1 MTTPISP
8 PPQWSRRRQEKQRR
22 LERVRGLADGAVLP
36 RERLVAALEALIAP
50 GDRVVL
56 EGNNQKQ
63 ADFLSRSL
71 ARVDPGKLHD
81 LHMIMPSVGRPE
93 HLDLFELGI
102 ARKLDFSFSGPQS
115 LRIGQLLEDG
125 LLEIGA
131 IHTYIELYARL
142 VVDLIPNVALVAGFV
157 ADREGNVYTGP
168 STEDTPA
175 LVEPTAFSDGIVIVQ
190 VNRIVDDPRDLPR
203 VDIPASWVDFVV
215 EADQPFYIEPLFTRD
230 PRHIKPVHVLMAMM
244 AIRGI
249 YQRHNV
255 QSLNHGIG
263 FNTAA
268 IELILPTYGE
278 SLGLKGKICRHWTLN
293 PHPTLIPAIESGWVE
308 SVHCF
313 GTELGME
320 GYIAQRPDVFF
331 TGRDGSLRSNR
342 MFCQLAGQY
351 AVDLF
356 IGATLQVDGDGHSST
371 VTRGR
376 LAGFGGAPN
385 MGHDPRGRRHSTPAW
400 LDMRGEPEAL
410 LERGRKL
417 VVQMV
422 LARAAGG
429 EEHRRA
435 GRGVRRA
442 VPAAGAFQELVMNA
456 IANLAATPCADLGE
470 CLADLAVDAL
480 IDEAELSPKPALVD
494 RRGNGAHADL
504 HLGLMQASALSLW
517 PCFKEMADAAQRH
530 GRIDARLRGVLG
542 QLGRDGEAAMLRT
555 TEGVNTHR
563 GAIWALGL
571 LVAAAALEPRRTQ
584 AGEVAARAG
593 RIALL
598 DDPAAAIGDS
608 HGERVRRRYGVGG
621 AREEARLGF
630 PRAVRHGLPQ
640 LWRSREGGA
649 GEQNARLDAL
659 LAIMS
664 VLDDTCVLHR
674 AGRVGLAAMQDG
686 ARAVLAAGGSASLAG
701 RRRLCELDRRLLA
714 LNASPGG
721 AADLLAACLFL
732 DRLPAV
738 SGGWAGSL

>member
-1 MTTPISP
+1 MIQTSP
-8 PPQWSRRRQEKQRR
+8 PPQWSRRRAEKARR
-22 LERVRGLADGAVLP
+22 LERVRHLADGAVLP
-36 RERLVAALEALIAP
+36 REHLVRALEALIAP

-71 ARVDPGKLHD
+71 ARVDPGKVHD

-131 IHTYIELYARL
+131 IHTYIELYSRL
-142 VVDLIPNVALVAGFV
+142 VVDLIPNVALVAGFI
-157 ADREGNVYTGP
+157 ADREGNLYTGP

-175 LVEPTAFSDGIVIVQ
+175 LVEPTAFSDGIVIAQ

-203 VDIPASWVDFVV
+203 VDIPASWIDFVV
-215 EADQPFYIEPLFTRD
+215 EADRPFYIEPLFTRD

-249 YQRHNV
+249 YERHNV

-278 SLGLKGKICRHWTLN
+278 SLGLKGRICRHWTLN

-320 GYIAQRPDVFF
+320 RYIAQRPDVFF

-400 LDMRGEPEAL
+400 LDMRPEPEVL
-410 LERGRKL
+410 LERGKKL

-422 LARAAGG
+422 ETFQDGGKPTFVEQLDAVEVARKANMPLAPVMIYGDDVTHVLT
-429 EEHRRA
+429 EEGIAYLYKARSAEERRA
-435 GRGVRRA
+435 MIAAVAGISPIGLRHDPQDTERMRREGLIALPEDLGIRRA
-442 VPAAGAFQELVMNA
+442 
-456 IANLAATPCADLGE
+456 
-470 CLADLAVDAL
+470 DA
-480 IDEAELSPKPALVD
+480 
-494 RRGNGAHADL
+494 
-504 HLGLMQASALSLW
+504 
-517 PCFKEMADAAQRH
+517 
-530 GRIDARLRGVLG
+530 
-542 QLGRDGEAAMLRT
+542 
-555 TEGVNTHR
+555 
-563 GAIWALGL
+563 
-571 LVAAAALEPRRTQ
+571 
-584 AGEVAARAG
+584 
-593 RIALL
+593 
-598 DDPAAAIGDS
+598 
-608 HGERVRRRYGVGG
+608 
-621 AREEARLGF
+621 
-630 PRAVRHGLPQ
+630 
-640 LWRSREGGA
+640 SRE
-649 GEQNARLDAL
+649 
-659 LAIMS
+659 
-664 VLDDTCVLHR
+664 
-674 AGRVGLAAMQDG
+674 
-686 ARAVLAAGGSASLAG
+686 
-701 RRRLCELDRRLLA
+701 
-714 LNASPGG
+714 
-721 AADLLAACLFL
+721 LLAAKSIAELV
-732 DRLPAV
+732 DW
-738 SGGWAGSL
+738 SGGLYEPPARFRSW